1 MVKLAKP
8 QMSDMVFERTLSDDL
23 SFLAN
28 EGQAFIGIKCRAGGW
43 ANPELIKMR
52 DDIQVWR
59 QSKILGMASV
69 SDEPQSYAEQHAE
82 IEKEIGMK
90 MFEAIYDAC
99 VVEWWTNIEDDGKP
113 MVCNRDN
120 FIALADVRIDEI
132 SQFFLDFASYVD
144 NLANFRAEI
153 DRATVKN

>member
-23 SFLAN
+23 SFLADTDK
-28 EGQAFIGIKCRAGGW
+28 AFIGIKCRAGGW

-59 QSKILGMASV
+59 QSKMLGMASIS
-69 SDEPQSYAEQHAE
+69 SDVEKYAAE
-82 IEKEIGMK
+82 TSSVDRQVGLK

-99 VVEWWTNIEDDGKP
+99 VVEWWTNIEDDGKA
-113 MVCNRDN
+113 MTCNREN
-120 FIALADVRIDEI
+120 FMALADVRISEI
-132 SQFFLDFASYVD
+132 SQFFMDFARYVD
-144 NLANFRAEI
+144 ELGNFRSDI
-153 DRATVKN
+153 DKETVKN